1 MEEIEYP
8 NFNKMT
14 YSEIINWI
22 DQEALRR
29 LRLGVVV
36 NDEEIRNL
44 KLKILSEKIT
54 NLLEEYNKRIE
65 NIEETLVKITDIIK
79 GLSEQ
84 LVKKKDTIESV
95 KSLNEVKDTLKD
107 FVDEDNQ
114 LS

>member
-1 MEEIEYP
+1 MEGIEYP
-8 NFNKMT
+8 DFNKMT

-29 LRLGVVV
+29 LKIGIVV

-84 LVKKKDTIESV
+84 LVKKKETIETV